1 MKVARARSFLVA
13 GSLAA
18 LTLSAYGVGV
28 ATAPAPASAQQNCPI
43 DTVLY
48 EQVSQL
54 QTRALL
60 LENQWQ
66 QRSTVIGPFRVV
78 DDSGAELAWI
88 GRGTGGLP
96 EMTVGGPGVTL
107 GYESGKPYVQVST
120 DGQRAGIALVAQK
133 AAVYATASP
142 GNGFF
147 AESSA
152 ATGLQI
158 ASIFSRGSEVANLGV
173 MQGRRAAVRLLD
185 GPRMLAG
192 LGIGAQGAGQLIM
205 LNPDNT
211 TAVNIGGDGG
221 DGGFVNILMND
232 REAASMSTR
241 TGSGGLAIFNTAGTP
256 VAFFGA
262 RGPEGGIVAVS
273 NSSGQEVVRATHNGD
288 VGSACVMQQNGNETC
303 LAPTLPLQLTP
314 Q

>member
-1 MKVARARSFLVA
+1 MKQARSFLVA
-13 GSLAA
+13 GSMVALA
-18 LTLSAYGVGV
+18 LSAYGIGV
-28 ATAPAPASAQQNCPI
+28 ATAPAPASAQANCPV

-66 QRSTVIGPFRVV
+66 QRSTVTAPFRVV
-78 DDSGAELAWI
+78 DNSGAVLARI
-88 GRGTGGLP
+88 ERGSSGLP
-96 EMTVGGPGVTL
+96 EMWVGEGIDL
-107 GYESGKPYVQVST
+107 GYESGRPFVQVSS
-120 DGQRAGIALVAQK
+120 GQHMAGIALVEQK

-211 TAVNIGGDGG
+211 TAVNIGGDGS

-241 TGSGGLAIFNTAGTP
+241 TGSGGLAVFNTAGTP

-288 VGSACVMQQNGNETC
+288 VGSACVMQQNGNEIC